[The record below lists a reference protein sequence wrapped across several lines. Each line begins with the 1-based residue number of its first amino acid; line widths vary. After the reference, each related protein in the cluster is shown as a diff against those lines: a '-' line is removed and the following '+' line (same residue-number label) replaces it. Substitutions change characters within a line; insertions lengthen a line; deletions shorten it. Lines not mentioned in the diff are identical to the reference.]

1 MAKLK
6 AKQIVD
12 IQDSIF
18 QTTGS
23 VESTTNDLA
32 ISGSLIVT
40 SSAVDFTGATSISGS
55 TFSGSFVGSGAGLTG
70 VPASGIDGQLGIFA
84 TTGSIEATTNNLQVT
99 GSVTISSS
107 VVDLIGATAISGS
120 TFSGSFVGSGAG
132 LTGIPS
138 TGIDGQ
144 LGIFAQTEFFSIY
157 NK

>member
-84 TTGSIEATTNNLQVT
+84 TTGSIESTTCLLYT
-99 GSVTISSS
+99 S
-107 VVDLIGATAISGS
+107 
-120 TFSGSFVGSGAG
+120 
-132 LTGIPS
+132 PS
-138 TGIDGQ
+138 PRD
-144 LGIFAQTEFFSIY
+144 
-157 NK
+157 